1 MKEKK
6 QINNIQY
13 DVALEKIKLGETVT
27 LHKNS
32 RIKAK
37 LKLVSEFF
45 VNDNSYIVAC
55 SMWNVKA
62 KKLEDSTWLTAAD
75 CEAYLKL
82 LKGRGYSITLDT
94 L

>member
-1 MKEKK
+1 MKEKR

-13 DVALEKIKLGETVT
+13 DVALEKIKLGETIA

-32 RIKAK
+32 RVKAK

-45 VNDNSYIVAC
+45 INETSYIVAC
-55 SMWNVKA
+55 SMWNVKT
-62 KKLEDSTWLTAAD
+62 KKLEDSTWLTATD

-82 LKGRGYSITLDT
+82 LVGRGYNITLDT